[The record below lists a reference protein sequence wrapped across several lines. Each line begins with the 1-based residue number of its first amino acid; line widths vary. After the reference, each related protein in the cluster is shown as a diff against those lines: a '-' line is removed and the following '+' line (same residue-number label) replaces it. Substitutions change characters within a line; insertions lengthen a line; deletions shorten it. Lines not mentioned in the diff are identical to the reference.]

1 MQILLITTN
10 EHFFYHRIR
19 NFITIK
25 SNNLSNLGKYS
36 LQRGRTRRYSQ
47 YVWSDRS
54 EHWKWTWVMFIAWA
68 HFGPKREFIKC
79 IRIWFETSPKLIV
92 IIQLFVQRRHGC
104 RGGCSACL
112 FCAPQRQ
119 RDRID
124 WIASGGIHW
133 VLSDRC
139 LIRIANFEHHQ
150 LKNFKV
156 VRILNFFR
164 ILLKYYWKISVKI
177 SILFQ

>member
-1 MQILLITTN
+1 
-10 EHFFYHRIR
+10 
-19 NFITIK
+19 
-25 SNNLSNLGKYS
+25 
-36 LQRGRTRRYSQ
+36 
-47 YVWSDRS
+47 
-54 EHWKWTWVMFIAWA
+54 
-68 HFGPKREFIKC
+68 
-79 IRIWFETSPKLIV
+79 
-92 IIQLFVQRRHGC
+92 
-104 RGGCSACL
+104 L